1 MSESVGPDMVALCA
15 CYHPEITTIGDQETV
30 VEVKGHIS
38 ALIGEPSSESGD
50 GTVPLTI
57 VGYAATGEIDGGGT
71 MQLDF
76 DFVTGADD
84 ESSLAGRGEAFFPA
98 IQTMRVRLTMQ
109 TDAVPGVLL
118 RAKND
123 GVLVNDQL
131 TAWPP
136 DPGSTYAL
144 QEPVVF
150 VDPDGEE
157 RVTITAANAHISDSR
172 FRPDEIPVGR
182 GLRLHL
188 TGAAPRALDELEAV
202 RFGLDDAGDVE
213 IRIFDGSGAETGRY
227 SQGHLGAGAHQF
239 DVPADTAAASFV
251 IDIDGEQRTARMP
264 LSA

>member
-1 MSESVGPDMVALCA
+1 MSESASSDMVALCA
-15 CYHPEITTIGDQETV
+15 CHHPEITTIGDQEAV

-38 ALIGEPSSESGD
+38 ALIGEQSSEAGE

-84 ESSLAGRGEAFFPA
+84 ESSLTGRGEAFFPA
-98 IQTMRVRLTMQ
+98 IQTMRVRLSMQ

-150 VDPDGEE
+150 VDPDGKE
-157 RVTITAANAHISDSR
+157 RVTIMSANAHISDSR
-172 FRPDEIPVGR
+172 FHPDEIPVGR
-182 GLRLHL
+182 GLRLRL
-188 TGAAPRALDELEAV
+188 TGAGPRALGELESV
-202 RFGLDDAGDVE
+202 RFELDDAGDVA
-213 IRIFDGSGAETGRY
+213 ICIFDSAGTEVGRY
-227 SQGHLGAGAHQF
+227 SEGHLGVGAHRF
-239 DVPADTAAASFV
+239 DLPADIDAASFV
-251 IDIDGEQRTARMP
+251 IEINGEQRTARMP